1 MSEEN
6 SEDNDQ
12 INRLKELVVEKL
24 SQTGTLPEIKVFFIL

>member
-24 SQTGTLPEIKVFFIL
+24 SQTGTLPEIKVFLL